1 METLHVC
8 MHSTNFQA
16 VLRSINEDDREQAT
30 ERPRIRLPHTK
41 APYVQ
46 PDALLSDQILTVPVT
61 YDQTSSKSPA
71 DKVPGDP
78 LVDLHPSLSLPV
90 IIRASDGETQSK
102 DRVKNKDHVKISTI
116 VQPEDLEGF
125 FTRYA
130 DVCKASMLSLRKRDR
145 RKRKA
150 DKGKKKKG
158 AETTEKKG

>member
-1 METLHVC
+1 VRKASSHL
-8 MHSTNFQA
+8 
-16 VLRSINEDDREQAT
+16 
-30 ERPRIRLPHTK
+30 PRLE
-41 APYVQ
+41 
-46 PDALLSDQILTVPVT
+46 SDIIPVT

-78 LVDLHPSLSLPV
+78 LADLHPTLSLPI

-116 VQPEDLEGF
+116 VQPDDLEGF

-158 AETTEKKG
+158 ADTVEKKG

>member
-1 METLHVC
+1 M
-8 MHSTNFQA
+8 
-16 VLRSINEDDREQAT
+16 
-30 ERPRIRLPHTK
+30 
-41 APYVQ
+41 
-46 PDALLSDQILTVPVT
+46 
-61 YDQTSSKSPA
+61 
-71 DKVPGDP
+71 
-78 LVDLHPSLSLPV
+78 

-116 VQPEDLEGF
+116 VQPDDLEGF

-158 AETTEKKG
+158 VETAEKKG